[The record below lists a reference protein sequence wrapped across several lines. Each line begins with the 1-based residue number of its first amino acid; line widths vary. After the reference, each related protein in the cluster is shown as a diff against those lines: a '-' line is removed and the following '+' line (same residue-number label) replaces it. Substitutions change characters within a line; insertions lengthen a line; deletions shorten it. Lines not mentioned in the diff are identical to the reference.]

1 MRNRRPKRKCR
12 MPHERAQRVHAC
24 RRALK
29 RFDIVLTDELR
40 RTFIHL
46 IEAGKLEKIRE
57 SPRRR
62 GNGLMQVYAVQ
73 HAGKDMHIVYDTVTK
88 NIVSFL
94 YPDPTMYLY
103 EMVKY

>member
-1 MRNRRPKRKCR
+1 MRNRRTPKRKHIQ
-12 MPHERAQRVHAC
+12 HERAQRVHAC

-46 IEAGKLEKIRE
+46 IETGKLEKIRE
-57 SPRRR
+57 SLRRR

-73 HAGKDMHIVYDTVTK
+73 HAGKDMHIVYDTVTR